1 MYYNKYL
8 CTISKQL
15 LYYTTR
21 KLGFVYRTHHNLRKK
36 ITAQFSITF
45 FSLLIFLFFKK
56 IFLALLFSK
65 KHNCYLA
72 QLLLTFSLSH
82 FFFISFPFIILFLH
96 SFFLITTHLYYILYP
111 LFIKIYSII
120 STIMYNHKNKKYY
133 GFVEIIFK

>member
-72 QLLLTFSLSH
+72 QLLLTFFLSLIFFH
-82 FFFISFPFIILFLH
+82 FFSFYYFILTQ
-96 SFFLITTHLYYILYP
+96 FFLTTTHLYDVLYP
-111 LFIKIYSII
+111 LFIK
-120 STIMYNHKNKKYY
+120 N
-133 GFVEIIFK
+133 IFNNFNYHV